1 MNKQQKEQV
10 KRRLQ
15 EVGLTEKEI
24 KDVIRTQGRRRVY

>member
-15 EVGLTEKEI
+15 EVGLTKREI
-24 KDVIRTQGRRRVY
+24 RDILRTQGKRRVY